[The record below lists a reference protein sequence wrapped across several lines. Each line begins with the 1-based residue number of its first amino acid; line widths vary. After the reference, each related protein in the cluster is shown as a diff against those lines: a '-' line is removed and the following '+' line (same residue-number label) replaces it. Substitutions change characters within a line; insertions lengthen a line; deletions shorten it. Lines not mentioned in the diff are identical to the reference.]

1 MRLLLIEDDIQLCKA
16 LHVHF
21 QKQGYQTDMCHNGG
35 EGLLYALQNP
45 YDMMIIDRM
54 LPEVDGLTLL
64 TAIRKNGIQTPII
77 LATAMDSLNDKVSGL
92 DCGADDYIT
101 KPFAPEELLARIR
114 ALTRRPPKLTSSSVL
129 TCWDL
134 CLDTEKLE
142 LSGNGKGISLSKKE
156 TALLEILI
164 KNKGQAL
171 KRGLLLSY
179 VWGADAEVEEGNLD
193 NYIYFLRRRLRSL
206 NSCVQIKTIHGLGYR
221 LEAEKS
227 DTT

>member
-16 LHVHF
+16 LQVHF

-101 KPFAPEELLARIR
+101 KPFAPEELMARIR
-114 ALTRRPPKLTSSSVL
+114 ALTRRP
-129 TCWDL
+129 
-134 CLDTEKLE
+134 
-142 LSGNGKGISLSKKE
+142 LS
-156 TALLEILI
+156 
-164 KNKGQAL
+164 
-171 KRGLLLSY
+171 
-179 VWGADAEVEEGNLD
+179 
-193 NYIYFLRRRLRSL
+193 
-206 NSCVQIKTIHGLGYR
+206 
-221 LEAEKS
+221 
-227 DTT
+227 

>member
-1 MRLLLIEDDIQLCKA
+1 MRFLLIEDDIQLCKA

-54 LPEVDGLTLL
+54 LPEVDGL
-64 TAIRKNGIQTPII
+64 KNGIQTPII

-156 TALLEILI
+156 SGLLEI
-164 KNKGQAL
+164 
-171 KRGLLLSY
+171 
-179 VWGADAEVEEGNLD
+179 VM
-193 NYIYFLRRRLRSL
+193 
-206 NSCVQIKTIHGLGYR
+206 
-221 LEAEKS
+221 
-227 DTT
+227 